1 MMNRIQLS
9 DHFTYRRLIRF
20 TLPSILMMIFT
31 SIYGVV
37 DGFFVSNYV
46 GTTPFA
52 SLNLI
57 MPFIMLF
64 AAIGFMLGSGG
75 SALTAL
81 TLGKG
86 DPERANEIFSLVIYT
101 CIVLA
106 TICAVVGFITVP
118 KVAVLLGASDTMLP
132 YCVTYARVSM
142 LGLPAYMLQN
152 CFQTFLITAE
162 RPRMG
167 LVVTVLAGVTNMI
180 LDALFMGVFH
190 WGIGSAAAA
199 SIIGE
204 YIGALIPMIFFFTPN
219 RSRLRLTKTHFYGKA
234 LIKVMTNGSSE
245 FLSNVSMSIVN
256 MLYNWQLI
264 RLAGENGVSAYGI
277 IMYTNLIFSGVFFGY
292 SIGMSPI
299 AGFDLGAKNDQELR
313 NVFSRS
319 IKMIAAAAI
328 LMAAVAIS
336 AAGPL
341 ASIFARKS
349 PELLAMTTKAIRLYS
364 LSYLIMGFNIFGSAF
379 FTAMNNGAISALI
392 SFLRTLVFQVA
403 SLLVLPV
410 LLGLNGI
417 WLSIVVAEGLAF
429 IVTLTCLIRYRGV
442 YHYA

>member
-1 MMNRIQLS
+1 MNRIQLS

-20 TLPSILMMIFT
+20 TLPSILMMIFI

-64 AAIGFMLGSGG
+64 AAIGFMLGAGG

-86 DPERANEIFSLVIYT
+86 DQERANEIFSLVIYT
-101 CIVLA
+101 GLVLG
-106 TICAVVGFITVP
+106 ILCAVIGMIFAP
-118 KVAVLLGASDTMLP
+118 KVAVLLGATARMLP

-142 LGLPAYMLQN
+142 LGLPAFMLQN

-167 LVVTVLAGVTNMI
+167 LIVTVLAGVTNMI
-180 LDALFMGVFH
+180 LDALFMGAFRR
-190 WGIGSAAAA
+190 GIGSAAAA
-199 SIIGE
+199 TIIGE
-204 YIGALIPMIFFFTPN
+204 YIGALVPLIYFFAPN
-219 RSRLRLTKTHFYGKA
+219 HSKLRLTKTHFYGKA
-234 LIKVMTNGSSE
+234 LLKVIANGSSE
-245 FLSNVSMSIVN
+245 FLSNISMSVVN

-277 IMYTNLIFSGVFFGY
+277 IMYTNLIFTGVYFGY
-292 SIGMSPI
+292 SMGVSPI
-299 AGFDLGAKNDQELR
+299 AGYDLGARNTNELR

-319 IKMIAAAAI
+319 IKIIAAAGIIMTAS
-328 LMAAVAIS
+328 AIS

-341 ASIFARKS
+341 AAIFAQKS
-349 PELLAMTTKAIRLYS
+349 PALLAMTTKAIRLYS

-379 FTAMNNGAISALI
+379 FTAMNNGAVSALI
-392 SFLRTLVFQVA
+392 SFLRTLVFQVS
-403 SLLVLPV
+403 SLLILPL
-410 LLGLNGI
+410 LLGINGI
-417 WLSIVVAEGLAF
+417 WLSIVAAEGMAL
-429 IVTLTCLIRYRGV
+429 IVTLTCLIRYRNV